1 MKKITGIIIFALL
14 TVLLIGGCQSNE
26 EAPFYKM
33 KVPVEKTKIIE
44 TLPLEEFESEVQPTI
59 TSILEMPEEPP
70 AMIDLTLEQS
80 RGLAM
85 ENNLDLK
92 VQLIAPNISQ
102 EAVNAERAKFE
113 AAFFSNFN
121 YYKFDQPNVSVVDIE
136 GSQGNNTDYDF
147 GVNLPLKTGGTITFD
162 LAENRS
168 SSNSENV
175 LINPVYTN
183 DMALSISQPLL
194 RNAGVRT
201 NTHTIRIAE
210 YNKSITDARTKLEVI
225 RVIAAMDRV
234 YWRLYAAIK
243 QLEVRKQQYDL
254 ANEQLERAKR
264 FVNAGQHAQIE
275 VKRAEAAMAQ
285 SLESIIFAENNLRNR
300 QREMKLTLNKTGL
313 ETNSETAIIP
323 TTEPNPLH
331 YTFDDKILVDQA
343 IENRMEM
350 LELEL
355 EIAKA
360 VSQIDYLKNQA
371 LPIINLNYTY
381 NINATGITR
390 TDSQNLLLDNYF
402 ADHRIGLQLNIP
414 LGNEAAKSNLRQAY
428 YQRRQVLASKEGRTA
443 MIEVE
448 VLNALDQL
456 ETNWQRI
463 LAARQSTLLEA
474 RLYEAEVHQFENG
487 LTTST
492 DVREA
497 QANLTNAQSTE
508 INAISTGGFGLCH
521 RYPAWSSSGRVGA
534 SRDRKIHGNAG
545 ISRKCWIDVYLRMD
559 IF

>member
-254 ANEQLERAKR
+254 ANEQLERAQR
-264 FVNAGQHAQIE
+264 FVNAGTHAQIE
-275 VKRAEAAMAQ
+275 VNRAEAAMAQ

-390 TDSQNLLLDNYF
+390 TDSQDLLLDNYF

-508 INAISTGGFGLCH
+508 INAIAEYQIALVDLAYATGTLLGAAQVEWE
-521 RYPAWSSSGRVGA
+521 PAGTEKYMA
-534 SRDRKIHGNAG
+534 
-545 ISRKCWIDVYLRMD
+545 MPE
-559 IF
+559 

>member
-26 EAPFYKM
+26 EAPFYRM

-390 TDSQNLLLDNYF
+390 TNSQDLLLDNYF

-508 INAISTGGFGLCH
+508 INAIAEYQIALVDLAYATGTLLGAAQVEWE
-521 RYPAWSSSGRVGA
+521 PAGTEKYMA
-534 SRDRKIHGNAG
+534 
-545 ISRKCWIDVYLRMD
+545 MPE
-559 IF
+559 

>member
-508 INAISTGGFGLCH
+508 INAIAEYQIALVDLAYATGTLLGAAQVEWE
-521 RYPAWSSSGRVGA
+521 PAGTEKYMA
-534 SRDRKIHGNAG
+534 
-545 ISRKCWIDVYLRMD
+545 MPE
-559 IF
+559 

>member
-371 LPIINLNYTY
+371 LPIVNLNYTY

-508 INAISTGGFGLCH
+508 INAIAEYQIALVDLAYATGTLL
-521 RYPAWSSSGRVGA
+521 GA
-534 SRDRKIHGNAG
+534 AQVEWELAG
-545 ISRKCWIDVYLRMD
+545 TEKYMAMPE
-559 IF
+559 

>member
-371 LPIINLNYTY
+371 LPIVNLNYTY

-508 INAISTGGFGLCH
+508 INAIAEYQIALVDLAYATGTLLGAAQVEWE
-521 RYPAWSSSGRVGA
+521 PAGTEKYMA
-534 SRDRKIHGNAG
+534 
-545 ISRKCWIDVYLRMD
+545 MPE
-559 IF
+559 

>member
-390 TDSQNLLLDNYF
+390 TDSQDLLLDNYF

-508 INAISTGGFGLCH
+508 INAIAEYQIALVDLAYATGTLLGAAQVEWE
-521 RYPAWSSSGRVGA
+521 PAGTEKYMA
-534 SRDRKIHGNAG
+534 
-545 ISRKCWIDVYLRMD
+545 MPE
-559 IF
+559 

>member
-390 TDSQNLLLDNYF
+390 TDSQDLLLDNYF

-508 INAISTGGFGLCH
+508 INAIAEYQIALVDLAYATGTLL
-521 RYPAWSSSGRVGA
+521 GA
-534 SRDRKIHGNAG
+534 AQVEWELAG
-545 ISRKCWIDVYLRMD
+545 TEKYMAMPE
-559 IF
+559 

>member
-1 MKKITGIIIFALL
+1 
-14 TVLLIGGCQSNE
+14 
-26 EAPFYKM
+26 
-33 KVPVEKTKIIE
+33 
-44 TLPLEEFESEVQPTI
+44 
-59 TSILEMPEEPP
+59 
-70 AMIDLTLEQS
+70 
-80 RGLAM
+80 
-85 ENNLDLK
+85 
-92 VQLIAPNISQ
+92 
-102 EAVNAERAKFE
+102 
-113 AAFFSNFN
+113 
-121 YYKFDQPNVSVVDIE
+121 
-136 GSQGNNTDYDF
+136 
-147 GVNLPLKTGGTITFD
+147 
-162 LAENRS
+162 
-168 SSNSENV
+168 
-175 LINPVYTN
+175 
-183 DMALSISQPLL
+183 MALSISQPLL
-194 RNAGVRT
+194 RNAGIRT

-254 ANEQLERAKR
+254 SNEQLERAKR
-264 FVNAGQHAQIE
+264 FVNAGTHAQIE
-275 VKRAEAAMAQ
+275 VKRAEAALAQ

-313 ETNSETAIIP
+313 ETNSDTAIIP

-331 YTFDDKILVDQA
+331 YTFDDKILVGQA

-360 VSQIDYLKNQA
+360 VSRIDYLKNQA

-390 TDSQNLLLDNYF
+390 TDSQDLLWDNYF

-508 INAISTGGFGLCH
+508 INAIAEYQIALVDLAYATGTLLGAAQIEWD
-521 RYPAWSSSGRVGA
+521 PAA
-534 SRDRKIHGNAG
+534 A
-545 ISRKCWIDVYLRMD
+545 DVK
-559 IF
+559 

>member
-390 TDSQNLLLDNYF
+390 TNSQDLLLDNYF

-508 INAISTGGFGLCH
+508 INAIAEYQIALVDLAYATGTLLGAAQVEWE
-521 RYPAWSSSGRVGA
+521 PAGTEKYMA
-534 SRDRKIHGNAG
+534 
-545 ISRKCWIDVYLRMD
+545 MPE
-559 IF
+559 

>member
-1 MKKITGIIIFALL
+1 MKKIIDIIAFAL
-14 TVLLIGGCQSNE
+14 TGVFFISGCQSNE
-26 EAPFYKM
+26 EAPYYTM
-33 KVPVEKTKIIE
+33 KVPLGKTQIIE
-44 TLPLEEFESEVQPTI
+44 TLELEEFESEVQPTI
-59 TSILEMPEEPP
+59 SSILEIPKEPP
-70 AMIDLTLEQS
+70 ATIDLTLEES
-80 RGLAM
+80 RALAM

-168 SSNSENV
+168 SSNSENI
-175 LINPVYTN
+175 LINPVYSN
-183 DMALSISQPLL
+183 DMAISISQPLL
-194 RNAGVRT
+194 QNAGIRT
-201 NTHTIRIAE
+201 NTHSIRVAE

-234 YWRLYAAIK
+234 YWRLYAAMK
-243 QLEVRKQQYDL
+243 QLEVRRQQYDL

-264 FVNAGQHAQIE
+264 FVDAGTHAQIE
-275 VKRAEAAMAQ
+275 VKRAEAALAQ
-285 SLESIIFAENNLRNR
+285 SLESIIYAENNLRDR

-323 TTEPNPLH
+323 KTEPNPLH
-331 YTFDDKILVDQA
+331 YTFNDNMLVDQA

-381 NINATGITR
+381 NINGTGATR
-390 TDSQNLLLDNYF
+390 TDSQDLLIDNYF
-402 ADHRIGLQLNIP
+402 ADHRLGLQLNIP
-414 LGNEAAKSNLRQAY
+414 LGNQRARSHLREAY
-428 YQRRQVLASKEGRTA
+428 YQRRQILASKEGRTA

-508 INAISTGGFGLCH
+508 INAIAEYQIALVDLAYATGTLLGAAQIEWE
-521 RYPAWSSSGRVGA
+521 PAA
-534 SRDRKIHGNAG
+534 AD
-545 ISRKCWIDVYLRMD
+545 L
-559 IF
+559 